1 MNPMDEKT
9 LIARAQSGD
18 FDAFAELTGRERERI
33 YRLALKLTGNQQDAE
48 DVLQDTFFKAIEQ
61 IEKFRM
67 EASFGTWLYTI
78 ALNRIR
84 KIMSNRKRTDPKPI
98 EDYLPDNHDTA
109 GALFDWGDP
118 HSIMENK
125 ELNNIID
132 TALAEMPQL
141 YSAPFVLR
149 YVEDLSIKEV
159 AETLKLTTAATKSRI
174 LRARLALRATITNS
188 LKERHSERV

>member
-1 MNPMDEKT
+1 MDEKT

-18 FDAFAELTGRERERI
+18 FDAFTELTGRERERI

-61 IEKFRM
+61 IDKFRM

-78 ALNRIR
+78 ALNKIR
-84 KIMSNRKRTDPKPI
+84 KIMTNRKRTAPKPI
-98 EDYLPDNHDTA
+98 EEYLPESHDTA

-118 HSIMENK
+118 HSILENA
-125 ELNNIID
+125 ELQGIID
-132 TALAEMPQL
+132 SALAEMPQL

-149 YVEDLSIKEV
+149 YIEELSIKEV
-159 AETLKLTTAATKSRI
+159 AETLKLSEAATKSRI
-174 LRARLALRATITNS
+174 LRARLALRDTITEA